1 VARAVAEAAI
11 ERPRRPPR
19 RRGMA
24 RQTAYAYAY
33 IAPAFFFLAFA
44 TLVGVVYTTYISFT
58 NADGLEHFDPSTW
71 DRVGLRNYREVLF
84 DVELSTFLQVFEWTI
99 VFALFSVVVSFA
111 IGLLLALL
119 LNDKTIRERAVYR
132 MLLIVPWA
140 LPGTIAIL
148 SWSGI
153 LNSDFGYLNNFLE
166 AIGLPRVNWLNDAYW
181 ARFSVV
187 MVNVWLTFPFMMT
200 ACLGALQSV
209 PDELAES
216 ARIDGAGAISR
227 FRYVSLPFLRS
238 VVTPL
243 LIGAFAYQ
251 FNNFNIIYLL
261 TRGNPPSPTSDA
273 GQTDILISYTYGLTI
288 TQQRFA
294 IAASYAVLIF
304 LIIGTIS
311 FVQMKMSRAFEEVH

>member
-1 VARAVAEAAI
+1 VARAVAEAAA
-11 ERPRRPPR
+11 ERPGRPR
-19 RRGMA
+19 SMA

-44 TLVGVVYTTYISFT
+44 TLIGVVYTVYISFT

-71 DRVGLRNYREVLF
+71 ENVGFRNYREVIF
-84 DVELSTFLQVFEWTI
+84 DVEFSTFVQVFQWTI
-99 VFALFSVVVSFA
+99 LFSLFSMAASFG
-111 IGLLLALL
+111 IGLMLALL
-119 LNDKTIRERAVYR
+119 LNDKSIWERSVYR
-132 MLLIVPWA
+132 MILIVPWA

-166 AIGLPRVNWLNDAYW
+166 DLGLPRVNWLNDPNW

-209 PDELAES
+209 PDELGES
-216 ARIDGAGAISR
+216 ARIDGAGPIAR
-227 FRYVSLPFLRS
+227 FRYVSFPFLSS

-243 LIGAFAYQ
+243 LIGNFAYQ

-261 TRGNPPSPTSDA
+261 TRGNPPSPDTDA
-273 GQTDILISYTYGLTI
+273 GKTDILISYTYGLTV

-294 IAASYAVLIF
+294 VAASYAVLIF

-311 FVQMKMSRAFEEVH
+311 LVNMKMSRAFEEVD

>member
-1 VARAVAEAAI
+1 VARAVAEAVA
-11 ERPRRPPR
+11 ERPGRPR
-19 RRGMA
+19 SMA

-44 TLVGVVYTTYISFT
+44 TLIGVVYTVYISFT

-71 DRVGLRNYREVLF
+71 ENVGFRNYREVIF
-84 DVELSTFLQVFEWTI
+84 DVEFSTFVQVFQWTI
-99 VFALFSVVVSFA
+99 LFSLFSMAASFG
-111 IGLLLALL
+111 IGLMLALL
-119 LNDKTIRERAVYR
+119 LNDKSIWERSVYR
-132 MLLIVPWA
+132 MILIVPWA

-166 AIGLPRVNWLNDAYW
+166 DLGLPRVNWLNDPNW

-209 PDELAES
+209 PDELGES
-216 ARIDGAGAISR
+216 ARIDGAGPIAR
-227 FRYVSLPFLRS
+227 FRYVSFPFLSS

-243 LIGAFAYQ
+243 LIGNFAYQ

-261 TRGNPPSPTSDA
+261 TRGNPPSPDTDA
-273 GQTDILISYTYGLTI
+273 GKTDILISYTYGLTV

-294 IAASYAVLIF
+294 VAASYAVLIF

-311 FVQMKMSRAFEEVH
+311 LVNMKMSRAFEEVD

>member
-1 VARAVAEAAI
+1 
-11 ERPRRPPR
+11 
-19 RRGMA
+19 MA

-44 TLVGVVYTTYISFT
+44 TLIGVVYTVYISFT

-71 DRVGLRNYREVLF
+71 ENVGFRNYREVIF
-84 DVELSTFLQVFEWTI
+84 DVEFSTFVQVFQWTI
-99 VFALFSVVVSFA
+99 LFSLFSMAASFG
-111 IGLLLALL
+111 IGLMLALL
-119 LNDKTIRERAVYR
+119 LNDKSIWERSVYR
-132 MLLIVPWA
+132 MILIVPWA

-166 AIGLPRVNWLNDAYW
+166 DLGLPRVNWLNDPNW

-209 PDELAES
+209 PDELGES
-216 ARIDGAGAISR
+216 ARIDGAGPIAR
-227 FRYVSLPFLRS
+227 FRYVSFPFLSS

-243 LIGAFAYQ
+243 LIGNFAYQ

-261 TRGNPPSPTSDA
+261 TRGNPPSPDTDA
-273 GQTDILISYTYGLTI
+273 GKTDILISYTYGLTV

-294 IAASYAVLIF
+294 VAASYAVLIF

-311 FVQMKMSRAFEEVH
+311 LVNMKMSRAFEEVD

>member
-1 VARAVAEAAI
+1 V
-11 ERPRRPPR
+11 
-19 RRGMA
+19 
-24 RQTAYAYAY
+24 
-33 IAPAFFFLAFA
+33 
-44 TLVGVVYTTYISFT
+44 
-58 NADGLEHFDPSTW
+58 
-71 DRVGLRNYREVLF
+71 
-84 DVELSTFLQVFEWTI
+84 
-99 VFALFSVVVSFA
+99 
-111 IGLLLALL
+111 LALL
-119 LNDKTIRERAVYR
+119 LNDKSIWERSVYR
-132 MLLIVPWA
+132 MILIVPWA

-166 AIGLPRVNWLNDAYW
+166 DLGLPRVNWLNDPNW

-209 PDELAES
+209 PDELGES
-216 ARIDGAGAISR
+216 ARIDGAGPIAR
-227 FRYVSLPFLRS
+227 FRYVSFPFLSS

-243 LIGAFAYQ
+243 LIGNFAYQ

-261 TRGNPPSPTSDA
+261 TRGNPPSPDTDA
-273 GQTDILISYTYGLTI
+273 GKTDILISYTYGLTV

-294 IAASYAVLIF
+294 VAASYAVLIF

-311 FVQMKMSRAFEEVH
+311 LVNMKMSRAFEEVD

>member
-1 VARAVAEAAI
+1 VARAVAEAAV
-11 ERPRRPPR
+11 ERPGRPR
-19 RRGMA
+19 SMA

-44 TLVGVVYTTYISFT
+44 TLIGVVYTVYISFT

-71 DRVGLRNYREVLF
+71 ENVGLRNYREVIF
-84 DVELSTFLQVFEWTI
+84 DVEFATFVQVFQWTI
-99 VFALFSVVVSFA
+99 LFSLFSMAASFG
-111 IGLLLALL
+111 IGLMLALL
-119 LNDKTIRERAVYR
+119 LNDKSIWERSVYR
-132 MLLIVPWA
+132 MILIVPWA

-166 AIGLPRVNWLNDAYW
+166 DLGLPRVNWLNDANW

-209 PDELAES
+209 PDELGES
-216 ARIDGAGAISR
+216 ARIDGAGPIAR
-227 FRYVSLPFLRS
+227 FRYVSFPFLSS

-243 LIGAFAYQ
+243 LIGNFAYQ

-261 TRGNPPSPTSDA
+261 TRGNPPSPDTDA
-273 GQTDILISYTYGLTI
+273 GKTDILISYTYGLTV

-294 IAASYAVLIF
+294 VAASYAVLIF

-311 FVQMKMSRAFEEVH
+311 LVNMKMSRAFEEVD

>member
-1 VARAVAEAAI
+1 VARAVAGAAI

-216 ARIDGAGAISR
+216 ARIDGAGAVAR

>member
-1 VARAVAEAAI
+1 VARAVAEAAV
-11 ERPRRPPR
+11 ERPGRPR
-19 RRGMA
+19 SMA

-44 TLVGVVYTTYISFT
+44 TLIGVVYTVYISFT

-71 DRVGLRNYREVLF
+71 EYVGLRNYREVIF
-84 DVELSTFLQVFEWTI
+84 DVEFSTFVQVFQWTI
-99 VFALFSVVVSFA
+99 LFSLFSMAASFG
-111 IGLLLALL
+111 IGLMLALL
-119 LNDKTIRERAVYR
+119 LNDKSIWERSVYR
-132 MLLIVPWA
+132 MILIVPWA

-166 AIGLPRVNWLNDAYW
+166 DIGLPRVNWLNDANW

-209 PDELAES
+209 PDELGES
-216 ARIDGAGAISR
+216 ARIDGAGAIAR
-227 FRYVSLPFLRS
+227 FRYVSFPFLSS

-243 LIGAFAYQ
+243 LIGNFAYQ

-261 TRGNPPSPTSDA
+261 TRGNPPSPDTDA
-273 GQTDILISYTYGLTI
+273 GKTDILISYTYGLTV

-294 IAASYAVLIF
+294 VAASYAVIIF

-311 FVQMKMSRAFEEVH
+311 LVNMKMSRAFEEVD

>member
-1 VARAVAEAAI
+1 VARAVAEAAV
-11 ERPRRPPR
+11 ERPGRQRS
-19 RRGMA
+19 MA

-44 TLVGVVYTTYISFT
+44 TLIGVVYTVYISFT

-71 DRVGLRNYREVLF
+71 QNVGFRNYREVIF
-84 DVELSTFLQVFEWTI
+84 DVEFSTFVQVFQWT
-99 VFALFSVVVSFA
+99 VLFSLFSMAASFG
-111 IGLLLALL
+111 IGLVLALL
-119 LNDKTIRERAVYR
+119 LNDKSIWERSVYR
-132 MLLIVPWA
+132 MILIVPWA

-166 AIGLPRVNWLNDAYW
+166 DLGLPRVNWLNDPNW

-209 PDELAES
+209 PDELGES
-216 ARIDGAGAISR
+216 ARIDGAGPIAR
-227 FRYVSLPFLRS
+227 FRYVSFPFLSS

-243 LIGAFAYQ
+243 LIGNFAYQ

-261 TRGNPPSPTSDA
+261 TRGNPPSPDTDA
-273 GQTDILISYTYGLTI
+273 GKTDILISYTYGLTV

-294 IAASYAVLIF
+294 VAASYAVLIF

-311 FVQMKMSRAFEEVH
+311 LVNMKMSRAFEEVD

>member
-1 VARAVAEAAI
+1 
-11 ERPRRPPR
+11 
-19 RRGMA
+19 MA

-44 TLVGVVYTTYISFT
+44 TLIGVVYTVYISFT

-71 DRVGLRNYREVLF
+71 ENVGLRNYREVIF
-84 DVELSTFLQVFEWTI
+84 DVEFSTFVQVFQWTI
-99 VFALFSVVVSFA
+99 LFSLFSMAASFG
-111 IGLLLALL
+111 IGLMLALL
-119 LNDKTIRERAVYR
+119 LNDKSIWERSVYR
-132 MLLIVPWA
+132 MILIVPWA

-166 AIGLPRVNWLNDAYW
+166 DIGLPRVNWLNDANW

-209 PDELAES
+209 PDELGES
-216 ARIDGAGAISR
+216 ARIDGAGAIAR
-227 FRYVSLPFLRS
+227 FRYVSFPFLSS

-243 LIGAFAYQ
+243 LIGNFAYQ

-261 TRGNPPSPTSDA
+261 TRGNPPSPDTDA
-273 GQTDILISYTYGLTI
+273 GKTDILISYTYGLTV

-294 IAASYAVLIF
+294 VAASYAVIIF

-311 FVQMKMSRAFEEVH
+311 LVNMKMSRAFEEVD

>member
-1 VARAVAEAAI
+1 VARAVTTASI
-11 ERPRRPPR
+11 ERPGRPR
-19 RRGMA
+19 SMA

-33 IAPAFFFLAFA
+33 IAPAFFFLTFA
-44 TLVGVVYTTYISFT
+44 TLIGVVYTTYISFT

-84 DVELSTFLQVFEWTI
+84 DVELSTFVQVFQWTI
-99 VFALFSVVVSFA
+99 LFALFSMAVSFA

-119 LNDKTIRERAVYR
+119 LNDKSIRERSVYR
-132 MLLIVPWA
+132 MLLIIPWA

-166 AIGLPRVNWLNDAYW
+166 DVGLPRVNWLNDANW

-216 ARIDGAGAISR
+216 ARIDGAGAVSR
-227 FRYVSLPFLRS
+227 FWYVSFPFLRS

-243 LIGAFAYQ
+243 LIGNFAYQ

-261 TRGNPPSPTSDA
+261 TRGNPPSLDTDA
-273 GQTDILISYTYGLTI
+273 GQTDIMISYTYGLTV

-304 LIIGTIS
+304 VIIGTIS
-311 FVQMKMSRAFEEVH
+311 LINMKWSRAFEEID

>member
-1 VARAVAEAAI
+1 VARAVAEAAV
-11 ERPRRPPR
+11 ERPGRQRS
-19 RRGMA
+19 MA

-44 TLVGVVYTTYISFT
+44 TLIGVVYTVYISFT

-71 DRVGLRNYREVLF
+71 QNVGFRNYREVIF
-84 DVELSTFLQVFEWTI
+84 DVEFSTFVQVFQWT
-99 VFALFSVVVSFA
+99 VLFSLFSMAASFG
-111 IGLLLALL
+111 IGLVLALL
-119 LNDKTIRERAVYR
+119 LNDKSIWERSVYR
-132 MLLIVPWA
+132 MILIVPWA

-166 AIGLPRVNWLNDAYW
+166 DIGLPRVNWLNDANW

-209 PDELAES
+209 PDELGES
-216 ARIDGAGAISR
+216 ARIDGAGPIAR
-227 FRYVSLPFLRS
+227 FRYVSFPFLSS

-243 LIGAFAYQ
+243 LIGNFAYQ

-261 TRGNPPSPTSDA
+261 TRGNPPSPDTDA
-273 GQTDILISYTYGLTI
+273 GKTDILISYTYGLTV

-294 IAASYAVLIF
+294 VAASYAVLIF

-311 FVQMKMSRAFEEVH
+311 LVNMKMSRAFEEVD

>member
-1 VARAVAEAAI
+1 LARAVAEAAI
-11 ERPRRPPR
+11 ERPGRPR
-19 RRGMA
+19 SMA

-33 IAPAFFFLAFA
+33 IAPAFFFLTFA
-44 TLVGVVYTTYISFT
+44 TLIGVVYTVYISFT

-84 DVELSTFLQVFEWTI
+84 DVEFSTFIQVFQWT
-99 VFALFSVVVSFA
+99 VLFSLFSMAVSFA

-119 LNDKTIRERAVYR
+119 LNDKSIRERSIYR
-132 MLLIVPWA
+132 MILIIPWA

-166 AIGLPRVNWLNDAYW
+166 DIGLPRVNWLNDANW

-187 MVNVWLTFPFMMT
+187 LVNVWLTFPFMMT

-216 ARIDGAGAISR
+216 ARIDGAGAVSR
-227 FRYVSLPFLRS
+227 FWYVSFPFLRS

-243 LIGAFAYQ
+243 LIGNFAYQ

-261 TRGNPPSPTSDA
+261 TRGNPPSPDTDA
-273 GQTDILISYTYGLTI
+273 GQTDIMISYTYGLTV

-294 IAASYAVLIF
+294 VAASYAVLIF

-311 FVQMKMSRAFEEVH
+311 LINMKWSRAFEEVD

>member
-11 ERPRRPPR
+11 ERPGRPR
-19 RRGMA
+19 SMA

-44 TLVGVVYTTYISFT
+44 TLIGVVYTVYISFT

-71 DRVGLRNYREVLF
+71 QSVGLRNYREVIF
-84 DVELSTFLQVFEWTI
+84 DVEFSTFVQVFQWT
-99 VFALFSVVVSFA
+99 VLFSLFSMAASFG
-111 IGLLLALL
+111 IGLMLALL
-119 LNDKTIRERAVYR
+119 LNDKSIWERSVYR
-132 MLLIVPWA
+132 MILIIPWA

-166 AIGLPRVNWLNDAYW
+166 DIGLPRVNWLNDPTW

-209 PDELAES
+209 PDELGES
-216 ARIDGAGAISR
+216 ARIDGAGPIAR
-227 FRYVSLPFLRS
+227 FRYVSFPFLSS

-243 LIGAFAYQ
+243 LIGNFAYQ

-261 TRGNPPSPTSDA
+261 TRGNPPSPDTDA
-273 GQTDILISYTYGLTI
+273 GKTDILISYTYGLTV

-294 IAASYAVLIF
+294 VAASYAVLIF

-311 FVQMKMSRAFEEVH
+311 LVNMKMSRAFEEVD